1 MRKSPGIATVLSF
14 VFSGLGQ
21 IYNGQYGKGF
31 LFILGQL
38 ISFFLMSVLIG
49 FITSPIVWIWGMVD
63 AYRTADRINYE
74 RDPEDESEREA
85 VPVSHIS
92 GKKCR
97 HCSKHLVYPL
107 ELKHGYCNRCMGV
120 AGVSEKDEFLDG
132 LALKQARETLD
143 LDDEPG
149 EPVHRVGKELE
160 LDVAE
165 EKPMLLDE
173 DEPLEKASQERIA
186 PARQTS
192 PGLKPNWIMKEQ
204 NGSDERRATVKKKSE
219 RSKKTAT
226 KGAPRKFA
234 TREEYEQWRTEQMR
248 VAQEKHE
255 GQA

>member
-1 MRKSPGIATVLSF
+1 MRKSPGIAAVLSF
-14 VFSGLGQ
+14 FFSGFGQ
-21 IYNGQYGKGF
+21 IYNGQIGKGL
-31 LFILGQL
+31 LFILGQI
-38 ISFFLMSVLIG
+38 ISLFLMSVLIG

-63 AYRTADRINYE
+63 AYRTAERISYE
-74 RDPEDESEREA
+74 RDPEDESESET

-97 HCSKHLVYPL
+97 HCSKPLVYPL

-132 LALKQARETLD
+132 LALKQAQETLE
-143 LDDEPG
+143 LDDETG
-149 EPVHRVGKELE
+149 EPGHRVGKELE

-165 EKPMLLDE
+165 EEPMLLDE
-173 DEPLEKASQERIA
+173 DEPLERTRQERNA

-192 PGLKPNWIMKEQ
+192 PGPKPDWVMKEM
-204 NGSDERRATVKKKSE
+204 NGSDERRARVKKKSE
-219 RSKKTAT
+219 GSKKIAL

-248 VAQEKHE
+248 VAQGKH
-255 GQA
+255 GG